1 MHAFNQITPEIV
13 VVLCIGGIA
22 FVLILKAIFKNNK

>member
-1 MHAFNQITPEIV
+1 MHAFNQITPDIV

-22 FVLILKAIFKNNK
+22 FILILKAIFKNDK